1 MPTKGCSRKERET
14 KPRLSRRH
22 RSLVADPGPQWGSS
36 ISLGIESRKIKPGWH
51 PRTARSPEEQLG
63 LVSSALERS
72 EVSIESASRRAFG
85 SENGYSSLKSQTVNP
100 PVVDRRFYTSSCAL
114 QDRCLEIT

>member
-1 MPTKGCSRKERET
+1 MPSKGCLRKKRES
-14 KPRLSRRH
+14 KPVFSRRNP
-22 RSLVADPGPQWGSS
+22 SLVAELGPQWGSL
-36 ISLGIESRKIKPGWH
+36 ISLGIESRKIKPRWH
-51 PRTARSPEEQLG
+51 PRTGESPEEQLG
-63 LVSSALERS
+63 LISSALERS

-114 QDRCLEIT
+114 QDRCLEVT